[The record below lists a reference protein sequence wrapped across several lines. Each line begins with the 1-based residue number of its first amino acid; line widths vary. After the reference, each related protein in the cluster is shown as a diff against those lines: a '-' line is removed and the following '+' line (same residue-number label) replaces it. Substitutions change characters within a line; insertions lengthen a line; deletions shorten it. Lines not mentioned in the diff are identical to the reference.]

1 MDDTPDD
8 DNNDDNGHDNDTMI
22 VIPIPAREPR
32 DTPGGGPHDTPPLG
46 PDRDDHDN
54 DDNCNNDLVTVLPGH
69 VVALGLLVGVVS
81 IADFL
86 LHSLALL
93 LVRGAALLVCDCL
106 ANLL

>member
-1 MDDTPDD
+1 M
-8 DNNDDNGHDNDTMI
+8 
-22 VIPIPAREPR
+22 
-32 DTPGGGPHDTPPLG
+32 
-46 PDRDDHDN
+46 
-54 DDNCNNDLVTVLPGH
+54 
-69 VVALGLLVGVVS
+69 ALGLLVGVVS